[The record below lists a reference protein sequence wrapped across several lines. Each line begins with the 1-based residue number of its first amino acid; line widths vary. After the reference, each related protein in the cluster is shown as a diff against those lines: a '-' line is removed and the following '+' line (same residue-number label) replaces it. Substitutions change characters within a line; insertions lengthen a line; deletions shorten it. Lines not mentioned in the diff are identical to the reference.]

1 MSNPSILWAQD
12 REKVFLTLEISKV
25 QVGDL
30 KSDSRKIA
38 ITGKESVNNTLEDFE
53 LVLDLYSDVNPDTV
67 IHQVRENSIF
77 MTLEKTSRQFW
88 NRLTPTKQNNVKI
101 DWQRWV
107 DDEDEED
114 SEEEELLQN
123 FNDFKK
129 TLPSEL
135 LETDFTE
142 LLPNEEE
149 NLDGIDGEGEG
160 ESDDDSQKV
169 EELHSDEE
177 TRSPSPSTFE
187 DAPDRSV
194 DSIDDGFLANGEES
208 YTDNSGEKINSVEN
222 VDGGAE
228 LVLDELDV
236 EKLDADLE
244 ADL

>member
-38 ITGKESVNNTLEDFE
+38 ITGKESVNNTEEDFE

-77 MTLEKTSRQFW
+77 ITLEKTSRQFW

-142 LLPNEEE
+142 LLPNEDE
-149 NLDGIDGEGEG
+149 NLDDTDGEGEG
-160 ESDDDSQKV
+160 E
-169 EELHSDEE
+169 
-177 TRSPSPSTFE
+177 
-187 DAPDRSV
+187 
-194 DSIDDGFLANGEES
+194 G
-208 YTDNSGEKINSVEN
+208 
-222 VDGGAE
+222 
-228 LVLDELDV
+228 
-236 EKLDADLE
+236 
-244 ADL
+244 

>member
-12 REKVFLTLEISKV
+12 REKVFLTLEIFKV
-25 QVGDL
+25 EVGDL
-30 KSDSRKIA
+30 KSDSRKIE
-38 ITGKESVNNTLEDFE
+38 ITGKESVNNKLEDFQ
-53 LVLDLYSDVNPDTV
+53 LVLNLYSDVNPDTV

-107 DDEDEED
+107 DDEDDED

-142 LLPNEEE
+142 LLPNEDE
-149 NLDGIDGEGEG
+149 NLDGSE
-160 ESDDDSQKV
+160 
-169 EELHSDEE
+169 EELNNEE
-177 TRSPSPSTFE
+177 ESRSPSPSTFE

-208 YTDNSGEKINSVEN
+208 YTDNSSEKIDSVEK
-222 VDGGAE
+222 VDGGTE

>member
-12 REKVFLTLEISKV
+12 REKVFLTLEIFKV
-25 QVGDL
+25 EVGDL
-30 KSDSRKIA
+30 KSDSRKIE
-38 ITGKESVNNTLEDFE
+38 ITGKESVNNTLEDFQ
-53 LVLDLYSDVNPDTV
+53 LVLNLYSDVNPDTV

-107 DDEDEED
+107 DDEDDED

-142 LLPNEEE
+142 LLPNEDE
-149 NLDGIDGEGEG
+149 NLDGSE
-160 ESDDDSQKV
+160 
-169 EELHSDEE
+169 EELNNEE
-177 TRSPSPSTFE
+177 ESRSPSPSTFE

-208 YTDNSGEKINSVEN
+208 YTDNSSEKINSVEN
-222 VDGGAE
+222 VDGGTE